1 MRNLLIVTRKITAIG
16 SDAFAIALSVA
27 DEVALTGDGVY
38 NDPDDFRAAG
48 FAGELKALES
58 DCEGRS
64 VVRVSSFC
72 SLSEL
77 VDAIQNSDKVM
88 TL

>member
-1 MRNLLIVTRKITAIG
+1 MKSLLIVTRKITAIG

-27 DEVALTGDGVY
+27 DEVALTGEGVY
-38 NDPDDFRAAG
+38 NNPDEIKAAG
-48 FAGELKALES
+48 FAGAAKALAS

-64 VVRVSSFC
+64 VAHVSSFY
-72 SLSEL
+72 SISEL
-77 VDAIQNSDKVM
+77 VDEIQNCDKVM

>member
-1 MRNLLIVTRKITAIG
+1 MKSLLIVTRKITAIG

-27 DEVALTGDGVY
+27 DEVALTGEGVY

-48 FAGELKALES
+48 YAGEVKALDS

-64 VVRVSSFC
+64 VAHVSSFY

-77 VDAIQNSDKVM
+77 VDAIQNCDKVM